1 MWPTNPATWTRPNTF
16 STTGRYTAWFTSL
29 RLRGK
34 TARRTAGGRFAL
46 CRCQLFSDVPP
57 GVPGARVGH
66 RHHRSYGGIPAVDRK
81 GANIPQAT
89 ATTQP
94 VIYQSHN
101 LFNPYLGYGS
111 FVMPAIIMVIIQQT
125 MLIGIGMIGGTWSE
139 FGLYKKLIP
148 PGRRRMSTLPV
159 VAGKAFVYA
168 SIYAVTLFYILG
180 LHYKF
185 FISRPTVTRRT
196 SSPFSSRI
204 CCPVFFL
211 ASPSRRCSSGANSRS
226 CCCSGVRSRL

>member
-1 MWPTNPATWTRPNTF
+1 MEF
-16 STTGRYTAWFTSL
+16 Q
-29 RLRGK
+29 RLI
-34 TARRTAGGRFAL
+34 A
-46 CRCQLFSDVPP
+46 
-57 GVPGARVGH
+57 
-66 RHHRSYGGIPAVDRK
+66 K

-180 LHYKF
+180 LHYKLF
-185 FISRPTVTRRT
+185 HFPTNGHTADIM
-196 SSPFSSRI
+196 PFSSRI
-204 CCPVFFL
+204 CCPVFSW
-211 ASPSRRCSSGANSRS
+211 ASPSRRCSSDANSRS
-226 CCCSGVRSRL
+226 CCYSGVRSRL